1 MIVQIPLGILEAN
14 CYLVY
19 DEVSGA
25 GVIVDPGGDTT
36 PLRRE
41 VEQRNVTIKAI
52 LNTHGHFDH
61 SAGNAE
67 LASFDVPLGIHP
79 ADRDLLAEGGGAA
92 WFGFPAVPTMQPT
105 IALTEG
111 FEYPVGNLH
120 LHVITT
126 PGHTPGSVCLYIR
139 EENALLTGDTLF
151 ASGIGRTDLPGGDPR
166 ALTVS
171 LTRLLAFPPATIIYP
186 GHGPTSTLAQE
197 KRHNPWLR
205 WIAAQQRSAISL

>member
-19 DEVSGA
+19 DETG
-25 GVIVDPGGDTT
+25 GEGIIVDPGGDTT

-41 VEQRNVTIKAI
+41 IEQRHVTIKAI

-79 ADRDLLAEGGGAA
+79 NDRDMLAEGGGAA
-92 WFGFPAVPTMQPT
+92 WFGFPAAPAMQPT

-126 PGHTPGSVCLYIR
+126 PGHTPGSVCLYIP
-139 EENALLTGDTLF
+139 EENALFTGDTLF
-151 ASGIGRTDLPGGDPR
+151 AGGIGRSDLPGGDPR
-166 ALTVS
+166 ALTAS
-171 LTRLLAFPPATIIYP
+171 LTRLLALPPETIIYP

-197 KRHNPWLR
+197 KRLNPWLR
-205 WIAAQQRSAISL
+205 LIAAR

>member
-19 DEVSGA
+19 DEASGE
-25 GVIVDPGGDTT
+25 GIIVDPGGDTT
-36 PLRRE
+36 PLRQE
-41 VEQRNVTIKAI
+41 IEQRRVKVKAI

-67 LASFDVPLGIHP
+67 LASLNVPLGIHP
-79 ADRDLLAEGGGAA
+79 DDRDLLAEGGGAA
-92 WFGFPAVPTMQPT
+92 WFGFPAIPAMQPT
-105 IALTEG
+105 IELTEG
-111 FEYPVGNLH
+111 FEYAVGNLR
-120 LHVITT
+120 LHVLTT
-126 PGHTPGSVCLYIR
+126 PGHTPGSVCFYIP

-151 ASGIGRTDLPGGDPR
+151 AGGIGRSDLPGGDPR
-166 ALTVS
+166 ALTAS
-171 LTRLLAFPPATIIYP
+171 LARLLTLPPETTIYP

-205 WIAAQQRSAISL
+205 LIAAR

>member
-19 DEVSGA
+19 DEASGE

-41 VEQRNVTIKAI
+41 IEQRHVKIQAI

-67 LASFDVPLGIHP
+67 LASFNVPLGIHP
-79 ADRDLLAEGGGAA
+79 DDRDLLAEGGGAA
-92 WFGFPAVPTMQPT
+92 WFGFPKVPTMHPS
-105 IALTEG
+105 IELTEG
-111 FEYPVGNLH
+111 FEYAVGDLRLH
-120 LHVITT
+120 TLTT
-126 PGHTPGSVCLYIR
+126 PGHTPGSVCFYIR

-151 ASGIGRTDLPGGDPR
+151 AGGIGRSDLPGGDPR
-166 ALTVS
+166 ALTAS
-171 LTRLLAFPPATIIYP
+171 LTRLLTLPPETIIYP
-186 GHGPTSTLAQE
+186 GHGPTSTLAHE
-197 KRHNPWLR
+197 KHNNPWLR
-205 WIAAQQRSAISL
+205 LIATR

>member
-19 DEVSGA
+19 DKASDE

-36 PLRRE
+36 PLLKE
-41 VEQRNVTIKAI
+41 IEQRGVTIKAI

-79 ADRDLLAEGGGAA
+79 DDHDLLAEGGGAA
-92 WFGFPAVPTMQPT
+92 WFGFPPVPAMQPT

-111 FEYPVGNLH
+111 FEYMVGNLR
-120 LHVITT
+120 LRVLTT
-126 PGHTPGSVCLYIR
+126 PGHTPGSVCLYIP

-151 ASGIGRTDLPGGDPR
+151 ASGVGRTDLPGGDPR
-166 ALTVS
+166 ALTES
-171 LTRLLAFPPATIIYP
+171 LKRLLALPPETIIYP
-186 GHGPTSTLAQE
+186 GHGPMSTLAQE
-197 KRHNPWLR
+197 KRHNPWLK
-205 WIAAQQRSAISL
+205 WIAAR

>member
-19 DEVSGA
+19 DEASGE

-36 PLRRE
+36 PLRQEIDERGI
-41 VEQRNVTIKAI
+41 TIKAI

-61 SAGNAE
+61 SAGNTE

-79 ADRDLLAEGGGAA
+79 DDHEMLAEGGGAA
-92 WFGFPAVPTMQPT
+92 WFGLPTVPAMRPTLD
-105 IALTEG
+105 LTEG
-111 FEYPVGNLH
+111 LEYVVGNLR
-120 LHVITT
+120 LRVLET
-126 PGHTPGSVCLYIR
+126 PGHTPGSVCLYIP

-151 ASGIGRTDLPGGDPR
+151 ADGIGRSDLPGGDPR
-166 ALTVS
+166 ALTAS
-171 LTRLLAFPPATIIYP
+171 LARLLTLPPETVIYP

-197 KRHNPWLR
+197 KRHNPWLK
-205 WIAAQQRSAISL
+205 WIAAR

>member
-19 DEVSGA
+19 DEVSSE

-36 PLRRE
+36 PLRRDIE
-41 VEQRNVTIKAI
+41 RRHVEIKAI

-67 LASFDVPLGIHP
+67 LASFNVPLAIHP
-79 ADRDLLAEGGGAA
+79 DDRDLLAEGGGAA
-92 WFGFPAVPTMQPT
+92 WFGFPAGPAIQPT
-105 IALTEG
+105 ITLTEG
-111 FEYPVGNLH
+111 FNYTVGNLC
-120 LHVITT
+120 LRVLET
-126 PGHTPGSVCLYIR
+126 PGHTPGSVCFYIP

-151 ASGIGRTDLPGGDPR
+151 AGGIGRSDLPGGDPR
-166 ALTVS
+166 VLTAS
-171 LTRLLAFPPATIIYP
+171 LTRLLTLPPETTIYP
-186 GHGPTSTLAQE
+186 GHGPTSTLAYE

-205 WIAAQQRSAISL
+205 LIAAR

>member
-19 DEVSGA
+19 DEASGE

-41 VEQRNVTIKAI
+41 IEQRHVKIQAI

-67 LASFDVPLGIHP
+67 LASFNVPLGIHP
-79 ADRDLLAEGGGAA
+79 DDRDLLAEGGGAA
-92 WFGFPAVPTMQPT
+92 WFGFPKVPTMHPS
-105 IALTEG
+105 IELTEG
-111 FEYPVGNLH
+111 FEYAVGNLR
-120 LHVITT
+120 LHTLTT
-126 PGHTPGSVCLYIR
+126 PGHTPGSVCFYIR

-151 ASGIGRTDLPGGDPR
+151 AGGIGRSDLPGGDPR
-166 ALTVS
+166 ALTAS
-171 LTRLLAFPPATIIYP
+171 LTRLLTLPPETIIYP
-186 GHGPTSTLAQE
+186 GHGPTSTLAHE
-197 KRHNPWLR
+197 KRDNPWLR
-205 WIAAQQRSAISL
+205 LIATR

>member
-19 DEVSGA
+19 DEANGE

-41 VEQRNVTIKAI
+41 IEQRHVKIKAI

-67 LASFDVPLGIHP
+67 LASLNVPLGIHP
-79 ADRDLLAEGGGAA
+79 DDRNLLAEGGGAA
-92 WFGFPAVPTMQPT
+92 WFGFPTGPAMHPT
-105 IALTEG
+105 IELTEG
-111 FEYPVGNLH
+111 FEYAVGNLC
-120 LHVITT
+120 LHVLTT
-126 PGHTPGSVCLYIR
+126 PGHTPGSVCFYIP

-151 ASGIGRTDLPGGDPR
+151 AGGIGRSDLPGGDPR
-166 ALTVS
+166 ALTAS
-171 LTRLLAFPPATIIYP
+171 LTRLLTLPPETAIYP

-197 KRHNPWLR
+197 KCHNPWLR
-205 WIAAQQRSAISL
+205 LIANR

>member
-19 DEVSGA
+19 DEASGE

-36 PLRRE
+36 ALRRE
-41 VEQRNVTIKAI
+41 IKQRGVTIKAI

-79 ADRDLLAEGGGAA
+79 DDRDLLAEGGGAA
-92 WFGFPAVPTMQPT
+92 WFGMPTVPAMQPT
-105 IALTEG
+105 LALIEG
-111 FEYPVGNLH
+111 FKYAVGNLH
-120 LHVITT
+120 LNVITT
-126 PGHTPGSVCLYIR
+126 PGHTPGSICLYIP

-151 ASGIGRTDLPGGDPR
+151 ASGIGRTDLPGGNPR
-166 ALTVS
+166 AMTES
-171 LTRLLAFPPATIIYP
+171 LARLLALPPETVIYP
-186 GHGPTSTLAQE
+186 GHGPTSTLARE
-197 KRHNPWLR
+197 KRQNPWLR
-205 WIAAQQRSAISL
+205 RIVAR

>member
-19 DEVSGA
+19 DEASGE

-36 PLRRE
+36 ALRRE
-41 VEQRNVTIKAI
+41 IEQRGVKVKAI

-67 LASFDVPLGIHP
+67 LASLDIPLGIHP
-79 ADRDLLAEGGGAA
+79 EDHDLLTEGGGAA
-92 WFGFPAVPTMQPT
+92 WFGMPEVPTMQPS

-111 FEYPVGNLH
+111 FEHTVGNLR
-120 LHVITT
+120 LRVLET
-126 PGHTPGSVCLYIR
+126 PGHTPGSVCFYIP

-151 ASGIGRTDLPGGDPR
+151 AGGIGRSDLPGGEPR
-166 ALTVS
+166 ALTES
-171 LTRLLAFPPATIIYP
+171 LARLLTFPPETIIYP
-186 GHGPTSTLAQE
+186 GHGPVSTLAQE
-197 KRHNPWLR
+197 KRQNPWLK
-205 WIAAQQRSAISL
+205 WIAAR

>member
-19 DEVSGA
+19 DEASGE

-36 PLRRE
+36 PLRKE
-41 VEQRNVTIKAI
+41 IEQRRVTIKAI

-79 ADRDLLAEGGGAA
+79 DDQDMLAEGGGAA
-92 WFGFPAVPTMQPT
+92 WFGFPAVPAMRPT
-105 IALTEG
+105 LALTEG
-111 FEYPVGNLH
+111 FEYTVGNLRMRV
-120 LHVITT
+120 LET
-126 PGHTPGSVCLYIR
+126 PGHTPGSVCLYLP

-151 ASGIGRTDLPGGDPR
+151 ADGIGRSDLPGGDPR
-166 ALTVS
+166 ALTAS
-171 LTRLLAFPPATIIYP
+171 LARLLTLPPETVIYP

-197 KRHNPWLR
+197 KRHNPWLK
-205 WIAAQQRSAISL
+205 WIAAR